1 MVPGEPAAGLR
12 GPAPNFSQDGLPE
25 WLGSWTK
32 DVANLQSLVC
42 DYVETAVARY
52 AGQIRKWEVC
62 ACGNTGGALGLSEED
77 RLGLV
82 ARALDVVRQVDDEIQ
97 VMVQIDQPW
106 GGYQARGMHRLS
118 PLQFVDA
125 LLRSGIG
132 LSAVNLEL
140 AVGFRPRG
148 SAPRDLLELSR
159 MLDGWA
165 LLGIPLSVT
174 LAAPS
179 ESRAVDPQ
187 ASPTIQAESDGWN
200 EPWGET
206 AQADWIDAVLP
217 VLMAKQS
224 VVGIFWTHFPTA
236 RRTSIRTRASSDPTA
251 RPSRPSNGWRPSAAG
266 LPGPREISPLPTL
279 EPSAGRRVERAS
291 FCYHQRG
298 RPDCQKP
305 FVGERLPRHAGPFVR
320 SFRILAFEEKQPMEI
335 DVYAPCP
342 CGSGK
347 KLKFCCAPIVDEMS
361 KVARLQAGDQPR
373 QALSLVEKLAKSNPT
388 NPWVAT
394 TEAELLIG
402 LHEPRQAKEG
412 LERLLKESIDY
423 PPAFAV
429 LAMAT
434 LFSDGYAAARPA
446 IHRALQKCLTRFPQ
460 NVAMLVVAIAAHM
473 QEEQHE
479 MSARQYLS
487 LAMRLFADEA
497 REEIFVMLLKMDGD
511 PEVPYPLR
519 NVHQL
524 VPYSSSG
531 PHATDASKAN
541 ALVTIGCWG
550 PAARAFAR
558 VAEQEPQN
566 AGLWQNVALC
576 RGLGRRRNQG
586 PRRPFIGRPNCRSD
600 ARVRR
605 RM

>member
-1 MVPGEPAAGLR
+1 MEWRYVEPSAGERRWDVTDEQVEWCLANRLLVCG
-12 GPAPNFSQDGLPE
+12 GPLLNFSQDGLPE

-159 MLDGWA
+159 MLDGWT

-179 ESRAVDPQ
+179 ESRTVDPQ

-200 EPWGET
+200 EPWGEA

-224 VVGIFWTHFPTA
+224 VVGVFWTHF
-236 RRTSIRTRASSDPTA
+236 SDGAPHEY
-251 RPSRPSNGWRPSAAG
+251 PHAG
-266 LPGPREISPLPTL
+266 LI
-279 EPSAGRRVERAS
+279 
-291 FCYHQRG
+291 
-298 RPDCQKP
+298 RPDGTSKP
-305 FVGERLPRHAGPFVR
+305 SFERL
-320 SFRILAFEEKQPMEI
+320 
-335 DVYAPCP
+335 
-342 CGSGK
+342 
-347 KLKFCCAPIVDEMS
+347 
-361 KVARLQAGDQPR
+361 
-373 QALSLVEKLAKSNPT
+373 
-388 NPWVAT
+388 AT
-394 TEAELLIG
+394 QRRG
-402 LHEPRQAKEG
+402 
-412 LERLLKESIDY
+412 
-423 PPAFAV
+423 
-429 LAMAT
+429 
-434 LFSDGYAAARPA
+434 
-446 IHRALQKCLTRFPQ
+446 
-460 NVAMLVVAIAAHM
+460 
-473 QEEQHE
+473 
-479 MSARQYLS
+479 
-487 LAMRLFADEA
+487 
-497 REEIFVMLLKMDGD
+497 
-511 PEVPYPLR
+511 
-519 NVHQL
+519 
-524 VPYSSSG
+524 
-531 PHATDASKAN
+531 
-541 ALVTIGCWG
+541 
-550 PAARAFAR
+550 FAR
-558 VAEQEPQN
+558 SEGEFP
-566 AGLWQNVALC
+566 
-576 RGLGRRRNQG
+576 
-586 PRRPFIGRPNCRSD
+586 PSD
-600 ARVRR
+600 A
-605 RM
+605 